1 MELLDL
7 PNNTSFSSADIY
19 VRSLQEFNEVT
30 CGGSVASWVLT
41 AW

>member
-19 VRSLQEFNEVT
+19 VKRNNLLLASPHYEF
-30 CGGSVASWVLT
+30 LPL
-41 AW
+41 